1 LQEDISMRK
10 LRLTMVAALAISFST
25 IFSYAQGKI
34 EVYGG
39 YSYLRPALTQTE
51 TFACVQSPCPLF
63 VLPPVA
69 VTTHPNL
76 NGWEFSGAYMVV
88 PWLGAKAD
96 FSGNYGAALGSSS
109 ANMHTFLFGPEVR
122 WPRHVSPFAHVLLGG
137 AHTSSSGGTISNSAY
152 NTVLSGSE
160 SAFASAFGGGIDAK
174 VTSSLWIRLIQVDD
188 LVTCFHSSTQNQ
200 PRVSAGLVVRF

>member
-1 LQEDISMRK
+1 
-10 LRLTMVAALAISFST
+10 MVAALAISFST
-25 IFSYAQGKI
+25 IFSYAQGKV

-51 TFACVQSPCPLF
+51 SFVCMQGLPCHSALPL
-63 VLPPVA
+63 VG

-96 FSGNYGAALGSSS
+96 FSGNYGAALASSS

-137 AHTSSSGGTISNSAY
+137 AHTSSSGGTISNNPAY

-188 LVTCFHSSTQNQ
+188 LVTRFHSSTQNQ
-200 PRVSAGLVVRF
+200 PRVSAGLVVHF

>member
-1 LQEDISMRK
+1 MRK
-10 LRLTMVAALAISFST
+10 LRLTMVAALAISLLT
-25 IFSYAQGKI
+25 ITSHAQSKI

-51 TFACVQSPCPLF
+51 EQSFTCVLLPCPLI
-63 VLPPVA
+63 VLPQA

-76 NGWEFSGAYMVV
+76 NGWELSGAYMVV
-88 PWLGAKAD
+88 PWLSARAD

-109 ANMHTFLFGPEVR
+109 ANIHTFLFGPEAR
-122 WPRHVSPFAHVLLGG
+122 WPRRVSPFAHVVVGG
-137 AHTSSSGGTISNSAY
+137 AHASSSGGTMSNAP
-152 NTVLSGSE
+152 VLSGSE

-188 LVTCFHSSTQNQ
+188 LVTRFHSSTQNQ
-200 PRVSAGLVVRF
+200 PRVSAGVIVRF